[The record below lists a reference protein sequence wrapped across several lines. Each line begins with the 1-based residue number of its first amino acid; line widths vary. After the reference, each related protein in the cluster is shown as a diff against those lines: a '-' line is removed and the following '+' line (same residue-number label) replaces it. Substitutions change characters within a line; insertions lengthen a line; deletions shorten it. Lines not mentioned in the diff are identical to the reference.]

1 MSISSDDTS
10 VLGEFQYPRTG
21 KRGVPQQFPR
31 KLYDML
37 EIESEGQSE
46 STCCVHWA
54 ASGSGFKIAN
64 VAKFS
69 EVVLPKYFKTSKFS
83 SFQRNLNLYGFVK
96 NRRGPEVDVYSN
108 AKFNRGDLDML
119 SHLTKR
125 KPTESKKMQ
134 EQKSLSSPQNNV
146 SSSSSLPS
154 YVRTV
159 SPTIS
164 FVGQEKFIHVTDTS
178 STPINTRGLTHS
190 SLNIQP
196 NSPPLSYQKIGAS
209 VSMPSHVHNS
219 AHLVSPSNKPCQ
231 GGRLDLLAEAMRTVI
246 ANERS
251 SFEREFA

>member
-1 MSISSDDTS
+1 MMWYATS
-10 VLGEFQYPRTG
+10 NTFH
-21 KRGVPQQFPR
+21 
-31 KLYDML
+31 DMPL
-37 EIESEGQSE
+37 TRILSLHLQ
-46 STCCVHWA
+46 
-54 ASGSGFKIAN
+54 
-64 VAKFS
+64 
-69 EVVLPKYFKTSKFS
+69 
-83 SFQRNLNLYGFVK
+83 YGFVK

-146 SSSSSLPS
+146 SSSSSLPP

-164 FVGQEKFIHVTDTS
+164 FVGQEKFIH
-178 STPINTRGLTHS
+178 LTHS
-190 SLNIQP
+190 SLYIQP

>member
-1 MSISSDDTS
+1 MPLTRILS
-10 VLGEFQYPRTG
+10 LHLQ
-21 KRGVPQQFPR
+21 
-31 KLYDML
+31 
-37 EIESEGQSE
+37 
-46 STCCVHWA
+46 
-54 ASGSGFKIAN
+54 
-64 VAKFS
+64 
-69 EVVLPKYFKTSKFS
+69 
-83 SFQRNLNLYGFVK
+83 YGFVK

-134 EQKSLSSPQNNV
+134 EQKSLSSPQNNA
-146 SSSSSLPS
+146 SSCSLPP

-196 NSPPLSYQKIGAS
+196 NSPPLSYQKICAS

-251 SFEREFA
+251 SFEREFAWIIEILNTGMGNRRWLAMFTDLQWKCFLSIASATKSLLLVHSIYSTNWTNNETLQ